1 MKQEKIAER
10 GNCSLMKQG
19 KIAGRGI
26 CTLCPACSMNT
37 HAHYLH
43 NKLIISYCDCKN
55 LGGLYVGFSEK
66 PFWKLYANMAKHEF
80 MEFAQSAKA
89 YVDTM
94 RDLHLKSESA

>member
-1 MKQEKIAER
+1 MNTTRCKNMNTE
-10 GNCSLMKQG
+10 

-37 HAHYLH
+37 RAHYLH
-43 NKLIISYCDCKN
+43 NKLIISYCECKN
-55 LGGLYVGFSEK
+55 MGGLYVGFSDK
-66 PFWKLYANMAKHEF
+66 PFWKLYADMDKDEF

-94 RDLHLKSESA
+94 RELHLITETA

>member
-1 MKQEKIAER
+1 ME
-10 GNCSLMKQG
+10 

-37 HAHYLH
+37 RAHYLH
-43 NKLIISYCDCKN
+43 KKLIISYCECKII
-55 LGGLYVGFSEK
+55 GGLYVGFSEN
-66 PFWKLYANMAKHEF
+66 PFWKLFPGMEKNEF

-94 RDLHLKSESA
+94 RELYFKTESA

>member
-1 MKQEKIAER
+1 MNISQDRTMSKE
-10 GNCSLMKQG
+10 

-37 HAHYLH
+37 RSHYLH
-43 NKLIISYCDCKN
+43 NKLIISYCECKN
-55 LGGLYVGFSEK
+55 LGGLYVGFSDK
-66 PFWKLYANMAKHEF
+66 PFWKLFADMEKNEF

-94 RDLHLKSESA
+94 RELHYKTESA

>member
-1 MKQEKIAER
+1 MKHNKTVGSE
-10 GNCSLMKQG
+10 NCIFLNEV

-43 NKLIISYCDCKN
+43 NKLMISYCDCKN
-55 LGGLYVGFSEK
+55 LGGLYVGFCDK
-66 PFWKLYANMAKHEF
+66 PFWKLFTDMSKLEF
-80 MEFAQSAKA
+80 MEFAQSANA

-94 RDLHLKSESA
+94 RDLHLESKSA